1 LKAAENNTQHETTKP
16 ATTVGTTS
24 NELKDKKN
32 KLIQK
37 EAVETG
43 SVS

>member
-1 LKAAENNTQHETTKP
+1 LKAAENNIPHETTKP
-16 ATTVGTTS
+16 ATVGTTS
-24 NELKDKKN
+24 NALKEKKN